1 MNNEELDDIRKEI
14 DFLDEQ
20 LVDII
25 YKRSN
30 LISKIAISKQKTGKS
45 IYAPDRE
52 LELLLNLKNK
62 AKNKGVSTDLV
73 DNLMRRII
81 NNSYERQSSS
91 KLAGIGP
98 LDKDI
103 VIIGGGGQL
112 GKLFV
117 GLFANSGYTVK
128 IIEKNDW
135 QDAASIVSNASLVL
149 VSVPIN
155 LFDNVLEMIPLL
167 PKECVLAD
175 LTSIKGKPIKK
186 MKEIHKGAIIGFH
199 PMFGP
204 DVKSLVKQVIIYCP
218 VRYMSKSN
226 WILAQFQIWG
236 ASVFEMKPSAHDR
249 IMGYVQVV
257 RHFTTFVLGFNLMKE
272 DINLEEVIQVWSPIY
287 RLELIMI
294 GRLFAQNPELY
305 ADIIFSSKKN
315 LELLHNIRDRFNEA
329 LVWIENDDKKRFIRS
344 FKEIYNWFGKYS
356 EEFLK
361 ESSDFLEEV
370 YIQKQKEL

>member
-1 MNNEELDDIRKEI
+1 VNNEELNDIRKQI

-20 LVDII
+20 LVDIL

-30 LISKIAISKQKTGKS
+30 LISKVAISKQKTGKS

-52 LELLLNLKNK
+52 LELLRNLKNK

-81 NNSYERQSSS
+81 NNSYESQSRS

-117 GLFANSGYTVK
+117 RLFVNSGYTVK
-128 IIEKNDW
+128 IIEKDDW
-135 QDAASIVSNASLVL
+135 QNAENIVSNASLAL

-155 LFDNVLEMIPLL
+155 MVDDALDMIPLL

-175 LTSIKGKPIKK
+175 LTSVKEKPIKK
-186 MKEIHKGAIIGFH
+186 MKEIHKGPVIGFH

-218 VRYMSKSN
+218 VRYMSKCN
-226 WILAQFQIWG
+226 WVLTQFQIWG
-236 ASVFEMKPSAHDR
+236 ASAFEMKPSEHDR
-249 IMGYVQVV
+249 IMGYIQAV
-257 RHFTTFVLGFNLMKE
+257 RHFTTFVLGFNLMRE
-272 DINLEEVIQVWSPIY
+272 NINLEEVIKVCSPIY
-287 RLELIMI
+287 RLELIMV

-315 LELLHNIRDRFNEA
+315 LELLRNIGDRFNEA
-329 LVWIENDDKKRFIRS
+329 LIWVEHGDKKRFIRS
-344 FKEIYNWFGKYS
+344 FKDIYNWFGKYS